1 MTPEPIFSEALISL
15 TSISEP
21 TCVLKAP
28 EIGAST
34 TFNQERTGACA
45 AICSDGKPSNNIPTL
60 PSPDFRFVS

>member
-1 MTPEPIFSEALISL
+1 MTPEPILSEALISS

-21 TCVLKAP
+21 TFVLKAP

-34 TFNQERTGACA
+34 IFNQDRAGACA
-45 AICSDGKPSNNIPTL
+45 AISLDGKPSNNIPTL